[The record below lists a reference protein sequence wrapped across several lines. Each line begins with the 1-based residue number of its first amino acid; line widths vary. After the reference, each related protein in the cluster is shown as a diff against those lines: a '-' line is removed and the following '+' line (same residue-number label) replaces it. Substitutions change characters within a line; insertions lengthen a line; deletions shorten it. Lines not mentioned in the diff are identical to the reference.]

1 MCSMKSLLTLSP
13 LCSSSRLLLSVSSKR
28 HASNDVVII
37 SAVRTP
43 MGSFRSS
50 LAALSGPELGAQAL
64 KAAVEKSGIP
74 PEEIKEVYMGNVLQA
89 GQGQAPARQ
98 VVLGAGLPESTECTT
113 INKVC
118 ASGMKSINMAAQA
131 LMCGTHEVM
140 AAGGFESMSNVPY
153 TMPREEPKYGGM
165 NLIDAI
171 VADGLTDVG
180 TKWHMGNCGEK
191 TAKDL
196 GISRADQDAFAI
208 SSYQKAAAASEAGVF
223 AAEVCPV
230 TIPGKRGKPDVVV
243 TIDEEF
249 KKVNFSKVPG
259 LKSVFQKDGTITA
272 ANASKLNDGAAAVVL
287 TTQAAAERLG
297 VTPLARIVSFAD
309 GACAPVDFP
318 IAPVISARKA
328 LDLAGLTKDD
338 IDLFEINEAFSVVVL
353 ANVKLL
359 DLDPTKVNI
368 HGGAVSLG
376 HPIGMSG
383 ARLVAHLC
391 HVLEKGQKG
400 MAGICNGGGGSSTII
415 LEKL

>member
-1 MCSMKSLLTLSP
+1 MTSIQTLRVFTIYSP
-13 LCSSSRLLLSVSSKR
+13 TVRNFCVSSRR
-28 HASNDVVII
+28 HASTDVVIL

-50 LAALSGPELGAQAL
+50 MAALSGPQIGAQAL
-64 KAAVEKSGIP
+64 KAAVCKAGVP
-74 PEEIKEVYMGNVLQA
+74 PEEITEVYMGNVLQA

-118 ASGMKSINMAAQA
+118 ASGMKAINMATQA
-131 LMCGTHEVM
+131 LKCGSQEVM

-153 TMPREEPKYGGM
+153 TMPREEPKYGG
-165 NLIDAI
+165 LSLVDGI

-196 GISRADQDAFAI
+196 GISRAEQDEYAI
-208 SSYQKAAAASEAGVF
+208 GSYEKAAAAASTGGF
-223 AAEVCPV
+223 AAELCTV
-230 TIPGKRGKPDVVV
+230 TIPGKRGKADVL
-243 TIDEEF
+243 IKEDEEF
-249 KKVNFSKVPG
+249 KKVNFSKVPS

-272 ANASKLNDGAAAVVL
+272 ANASKLNDGGAALVLATAEAAAKFN
-287 TTQAAAERLG
+287 A
-297 VTPLARIVSFAD
+297 TPLARIVSFAD

-318 IAPVISARKA
+318 IAPVISAKKA
-328 LDLAGLTKDD
+328 LSLAGLSASD
-338 IDLFEINEAFSVVVL
+338 IAMFEINEAFSVVVL
-353 ANVKLL
+353 ANIKLL
-359 DLDPTKVNI
+359 GLDPAKVNI

-383 ARLVAHLC
+383 ARIVAHLV
-391 HVLEKGQKG
+391 HSLEKGQKG
-400 MAGICNGGGGSSTII
+400 LASICNGGGGSTSVIV
-415 LEKL
+415 EKL

>member
-1 MCSMKSLLTLSP
+1 MASLKTLLSLNQSSLT
-13 LCSSSRLLLSVSSKR
+13 CRFFSVSSR
-28 HASNDVVII
+28 RFASNEVVIV

-50 LAALSGPELGAQAL
+50 LSALPAPQLGAQAL
-64 KAAVEKSGIP
+64 KLAVAKSGIP
-74 PEEIKEVYMGNVLQA
+74 GDQIEEVLMGNVLSA
-89 GQGQAPARQ
+89 GMGQAPARQ

-118 ASGMKSINMAAQA
+118 ASGMKAINMAAQA
-131 LMCGTHEVM
+131 LMCGTHDVM

-165 NLIDAI
+165 NLVDGI

-196 GISRADQDAFAI
+196 GITRADQDAFAI
-208 SSYQKAAAASEAGVF
+208 SSYEKAKAAVDGGVF
-223 AAEVCPV
+223 DAELCPV
-230 TIPGKRGKPDVVV
+230 VLPGKRGKPDVTVSV
-243 TIDEEF
+243 DEEF
-249 KKVNFSKVPG
+249 NKVNFSKLPG
-259 LKSVFQKDGTITA
+259 LKTVFQKDGTITA
-272 ANASKLNDGAAAVVL
+272 ANASKLNDGGAALVL
-287 TTQAAAERLG
+287 TTSEAAAKFG
-297 VTPLARIVSFAD
+297 AKPLAKIVSFAD

-318 IAPVISARKA
+318 IAPVISAQKA
-328 LDLAGLTKDD
+328 LFLAGLTVDD
-338 IDLFEINEAFSVVVL
+338 ISLFEINEAFSVVVL
-353 ANVKLL
+353 ANVKILGI
-359 DLDPTKVNI
+359 DPSKVNV

-383 ARLVAHLC
+383 ARIVAHLC

-400 MAGICNGGGGSSTII
+400 LASICNGGGGSSTII
-415 LEKL
+415 VEKL